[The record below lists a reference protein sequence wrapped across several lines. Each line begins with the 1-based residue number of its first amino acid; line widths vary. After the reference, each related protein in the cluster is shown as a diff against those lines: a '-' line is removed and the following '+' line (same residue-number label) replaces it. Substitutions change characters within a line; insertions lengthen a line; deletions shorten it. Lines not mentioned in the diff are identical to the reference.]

1 MVKSDEVHPL
11 ASVINEY
18 PCENNFR
25 GKKCDKSCDKKPVGN
40 INDTLRIS
48 SLNIRRGLYKKEEEL
63 FLIMQDQ
70 NCDICSFSEVD
81 IEDFDEKKPFSFEG
95 YKTFFPLKRTGTN
108 TKRLICLVKVD
119 IEAKQRDDLM

>member
-18 PCENNFR
+18 PCENNFK
-25 GKKCDKSCDKKPVGN
+25 GTKCDKSCDKKPVGN
-40 INDTLRIS
+40 VNDTLRIS

-70 NCDICSFSEVD
+70 NCDVCSFSEVD
-81 IEDFDEKKPFSFEG
+81 IEYFDEKKP
-95 YKTFFPLKRTGTN
+95 
-108 TKRLICLVKVD
+108 
-119 IEAKQRDDLM
+119 